1 LNYQTDCLDLTIGIR
16 ASSTEP
22 DQERKVRVLEKRGVK
37 REALRV
43 FFLVRPSRKYRGVK
57 REQ

>member
-43 FFLVRPSRKYRGVK
+43 FFFSETIKK
-57 REQ
+57 A